1 MKSGKYLAGGL
12 IRGSGG
18 AAIKA
23 FMKSDLYKNVTGKMI
38 KKINKLYSSSPVS
51 KGEPRSGFLK
61 GLKKLDVKG
70 QKADA
75 IYQAMSYSGPA
86 AQKLPRGLRAGL
98 KRGARNI
105 KKYRKSIDRQ
115 ADAYMKKGERML
127 RGKKDN

>member
-12 IRGSGG
+12 IRGTGG
-18 AAIKA
+18 QAIKA
-23 FMKSDLYKNVTGKMI
+23 FMKSDLYKNLKGDMM

-51 KGEPRSGFLK
+51 KGEVRSGFLK

-70 QKADA
+70 QKANIIDKA
-75 IYQAMSYSGPA
+75 LSYTGPA
-86 AQKLPRGLRAGL
+86 VQKVPRSIRAGL

-115 ADAYMKKGERML
+115 ADAYMKKGERIL
-127 RGKKDN
+127 KGKKDN

>member
-86 AQKLPRGLRAGL
+86 TKNLPRGLKAGL

-115 ADAYMKKGERML
+115 AAAYMKKGERIL
-127 RGKKDN
+127 KGKKDN